1 MVNKSEM
8 LAFYILKNNSQL
20 HVIYNNI
27 QSSSFQSQIVQSLYS
42 SYKSWE
48 QNKIYAK
55 TKF

>member
-27 QSSSFQSQIVQSLYS
+27 QSSSFQSQIVQS
-42 SYKSWE
+42 
-48 QNKIYAK
+48 
-55 TKF
+55 